1 MDVRNIAK
9 LIPDS
14 ARELTSMELNNI
26 RISTK
31 RTVISPERLREN

>member
-9 LIPDS
+9 LILDS
-14 ARELTSMELNNI
+14 ACELTSMELNNI